1 MPILTPEQKKIIKEI
16 EKQATTYGV
25 DPDFAIALAN
35 LESNF
40 QNIPAEDK
48 SSTAFGPFQV
58 NKATAEANGFD
69 YEKMKSNPTIA
80 IQAGIS
86 NLARHAKNPL
96 FEGDPLR
103 IAAAHRYGESSD
115 YAKTGNTNL
124 IDPTL
129 REYLASAMEHFP
141 DERFPETVYSDPRN
155 VEKTGKAEAPD
166 TSMGSIALGGENAKE
181 IQDTLNEQDAFD
193 RQVAAAQLGGAGA
206 LFGAVKAP
214 VFSAGQ
220 KLFEMVRNYKNGKI
234 DPSDVEA
241 LIDAQNLAKQTSAGT
256 SATQEAT
263 GPYAKY
269 TKTFGDP
276 VGLTQQE
283 IATSTGMGKGEG
295 EAWDKIKKA
304 KEANQKITNLFGEG
318 YKLDPQRQIM
328 LDTSAGSGPRGAP
341 KQPLPPAQVALS
353 AEQQAKYLMDYDNW
367 LKAQVAARTAKD
379 SAPTAIGTIA
389 GSSPVRFG
397 LAGAGAGFNLADA
410 YQKLSQEGALNT
422 ASGLTSLGAAGTS
435 VLGAFP
441 KYAARANPAAIGLTT
456 ASQVMGDLARG
467 DRQAAAESGLTGA
480 TALAPR
486 IFGAP
491 AAALYSRGL
500 NVGEE
505 EELKRR
511 RKMAPTITAP

>member
-1 MPILTPEQKKIIKEI
+1 MPTLTPEQKKIIKEI
-16 EKQATTYGV
+16 EKQAIAYGV

-58 NKATAEANGFD
+58 NKATAEANGYD

-103 IAAAHRYGESSD
+103 IAAAHRYGEGSD

-155 VEKTGKAEAPD
+155 VEKTGTAEASD
-166 TSMGSIALGGENAKE
+166 TSMGSVALIAESQKE
-181 IQDTLNEQDAFD
+181 REKALEEQDAFD
-193 RQVAAAQLGGAGA
+193 RKVAAAQLGGAGA

-234 DPSDVEA
+234 NPSDVEA
-241 LIDAQNLAKQTSAGT
+241 LIDAQNLAKQTSAGAP
-256 SATQEAT
+256 ATQEAT

-328 LDTSAGSGPRGAP
+328 INTSVGAGPRGAP
-341 KQPLPPAQVALS
+341 RQPVGMSISPEQKAQ
-353 AEQQAKYLMDYDNW
+353 QLMDYDNW

-379 SAPTAIGTIA
+379 TAPNAFRTIA

-397 LAGAGAGFNLADA
+397 LAGAGAGFNLEDA

-441 KYAARANPAAIGLTT
+441 KYASRANPAAIALTT
-456 ASQVMGDLARG
+456 GSQIMGDLARG

-500 NVGEE
+500 NVGEA

>member
-1 MPILTPEQKKIIKEI
+1 MPTLTPEQKKIIKEI
-16 EKQATTYGV
+16 EKQATAYGV

-40 QNIPAEDK
+40 QNVPAGDK

-58 NKATAEANGFD
+58 NKATAEANGVD
-69 YEKMKSNPTIA
+69 YEKMRNDPNLA
-80 IQAGIS
+80 IQTGIL

-115 YAKTGNTNL
+115 YAKTGNTKL

-141 DERFPETVYSDPRN
+141 DERFPETVYFSAKD
-155 VEKTGKAEAPD
+155 VGKTGAAEASD
-166 TSMGSIALGGENAKE
+166 TSMGSVPLIAESQKE
-181 IQDTLNEQDAFD
+181 REKALEEQDAFN
-193 RQVAAAQLGGAGA
+193 RQEAAAQLGGAGA

-214 VFSAGQ
+214 AIGIVQ
-220 KLFEMVRNYKNGKI
+220 KIYEMARNYKNGKI
-234 DPSDVEA
+234 SPDDVEK
-241 LIDAQNLAKQTSAGT
+241 IIEAQNIAKQTSAGAP
-256 SATQEAT
+256 ATQEAT

-328 LDTSAGSGPRGAP
+328 INTSAGAGPRGAP
-341 KQPLPPAQVALS
+341 RQPVGMSISPEQKAQ
-353 AEQQAKYLMDYDNW
+353 QLMDYDNW

-379 SAPTAIGTIA
+379 TAPNAFRTIA

-397 LAGAGAGFNLADA
+397 LAGAGAGFNLEDA
-410 YQKLSQEGALNT
+410 YQKLSQQGALNT

-441 KYAARANPAAIGLTT
+441 KYAARANPAAIALTT
-456 ASQVMGDLARG
+456 GSQIMGDLARG

-500 NVGEE
+500 NEGEA